1 VRSSDSRRSDETD
14 VDVPRRAISNQQAS
28 HSAEMHESPRD
39 PIDAP
44 SGSGRGSMS
53 ARSFKIGQVRLPV
66 RSIPAEPK
74 VLPSLL
80 VDKIINSEE
89 AGALFKM

>member
-1 VRSSDSRRSDETD
+1 
-14 VDVPRRAISNQQAS
+14 
-28 HSAEMHESPRD
+28 
-39 PIDAP
+39 
-44 SGSGRGSMS
+44 MS